1 MLWQAGIDGQWSY
14 RLAGFAGEPQA
25 GSTPDSSGKGE
36 HMSTRKAYD
45 LAVVVGNYV
54 DNTGAQKNQY
64 QNIGVVL
71 EKDDGGK
78 FILLNRDFNP
88 AGTPYDASKGNTI
101 MVSMFAPKPQDG
113 QQETPRKGKS
123 TAAQAANDDI
133 PF

>member
-1 MLWQAGIDGQWSY
+1 
-14 RLAGFAGEPQA
+14 
-25 GSTPDSSGKGE
+25 
-36 HMSTRKAYD
+36 MSTRKAYD
-45 LAVVVGNYV
+45 LAVVVGSYV
-54 DNTGAQKNQY
+54 DNTGTQKNRY

-113 QQETPRKGKS
+113 QQAPAKQGP
-123 TAAQAANDDI
+123 AAQAPSVDGFSDDI